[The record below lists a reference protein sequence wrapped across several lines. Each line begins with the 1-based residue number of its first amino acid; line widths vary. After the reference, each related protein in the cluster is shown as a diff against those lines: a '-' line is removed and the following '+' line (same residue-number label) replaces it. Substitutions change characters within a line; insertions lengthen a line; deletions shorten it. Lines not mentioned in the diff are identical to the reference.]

1 MTITAGNRLRIDAAE
16 FRRHFAHDSM
26 AVRHSLLDDP
36 RMSLDS
42 LGELADRHPSE
53 RIEQNRGAI
62 SEVAAADAAERS
74 DLSPGEIARTIETN
88 GLWMVIKNIE
98 LDPRYKALLDELL
111 DEVEP
116 IVAGAEGGMKQR
128 EGFIFLSA
136 PNATTPSHTD
146 PEHNFLLQVR
156 GLKHMVVG
164 KFPDERTRQLEI
176 ENKSSGG
183 HRNIDW
189 KPVDPIDYEMSPGDG
204 VYVPPH
210 EPHLVRNG
218 PEASVSLSIT
228 FRTPATERVARASSI
243 NARLRRMH
251 LSPKPPGERPQ
262 VDRMKAEASRV
273 LGRLRNR

>member
-1 MTITAGNRLRIDAAE
+1 MTSTAADRLQIDEAE
-16 FRRHFAHDSM
+16 FKRHFARDSM
-26 AVRHSLLDDP
+26 AVRHTLLDDP
-36 RMSLDS
+36 RMSLES
-42 LGELADRHPSE
+42 LGELADRHPAE
-53 RIEQNRGAI
+53 RIEQNKGAI
-62 SEVAAADAAERS
+62 SEIAGADEAEAS
-74 DLSPGEIARTIETN
+74 DLSPGEIARTIESN
-88 GLWMVIKNIE
+88 GLWMVIKNVE
-98 LDPRYKALLDELL
+98 LDPEYKALLDELL

-116 IVAGAEGGMKQR
+116 IVADAEGGMKQR

-164 KFPDERTRQLEI
+164 KFPDEGTRQLEI

-189 KPVDPIDYEMSPGDG
+189 KPVDPFDYEMNPGDG

-218 PEASVSLSIT
+218 PAASVSLSIT

-243 NARLRRMH
+243 NARLRRLH
-251 LSPKPPGERPQ
+251 LNPRPPGERPQ
-262 VDRMKAEASRV
+262 ADRMKAEASRM
-273 LGRLRNR
+273 LGRLRSR